1 MLETHIHN
9 DYVTG
14 GYELARRTGAGYLV
28 AAADDVAFPREA
40 VSDGDQRT
48 AGTLRIS
55 VLATPGHTDTHL
67 AYVVEDTTDPGA
79 APAVFTGGSLLFGSV
94 GRTDLVD
101 PDRTEE
107 LARAQYHSTRR
118 LADLLPDE
126 AAVYPT
132 HGFGSFCSSGSSTG
146 GDASTVGQERAR
158 NDALLAPDEDTFVS
172 TLIAG
177 LTAYPRYYAHMAAR
191 NRQGPT
197 APDLSPP
204 EPIDPDE
211 LRNRVKAGE
220 WVVDLRDRTAYAAQH
235 IGGTIGIALGEQFST
250 YLGWLI
256 PWDTPLTLVGENPQQ
271 VTDAQRQL
279 VRIGI
284 DRPAGAAVGEPDELA
299 TPDELRRYPSE
310 TFAALAQAQARG
322 DRPVVLDVRRDDE
335 RVLGVIPG
343 STHIPL
349 HSLLQ
354 RLSEVPDG
362 QLWVHCAAGFRASIA
377 ASLLDRAGHN
387 VILVDDDF
395 SNAVESGLAMLPSG
409 TDGNVPA
416 QDRPAR

>member
-1 MLETHIHN
+1 VVVDPQRDLDRVEQVLSGLGVRCELVLETHIHN

-107 LARAQYHSTRR
+107 LTRAQYHSTRR

-146 GDASTVGQERAR
+146 G
-158 NDALLAPDEDTFVS
+158 
-172 TLIAG
+172 
-177 LTAYPRYYAHMAAR
+177 
-191 NRQGPT
+191 
-197 APDLSPP
+197 
-204 EPIDPDE
+204 EP
-211 LRNRVKAGE
+211 A
-220 WVVDLRDRTAYAAQH
+220 
-235 IGGTIGIALGEQFST
+235 
-250 YLGWLI
+250 
-256 PWDTPLTLVGENPQQ
+256 PWDRNARAMTPCW
-271 VTDAQRQL
+271 
-279 VRIGI
+279 
-284 DRPAGAAVGEPDELA
+284 RPTR
-299 TPDELRRYPSE
+299 TPS
-310 TFAALAQAQARG
+310 
-322 DRPVVLDVRRDDE
+322 
-335 RVLGVIPG
+335 
-343 STHIPL
+343 S
-349 HSLLQ
+349 
-354 RLSEVPDG
+354 
-362 QLWVHCAAGFRASIA
+362 AS
-377 ASLLDRAGHN
+377 S
-387 VILVDDDF
+387 
-395 SNAVESGLAMLPSG
+395 S
-409 TDGNVPA
+409 PA
-416 QDRPAR
+416 